1 MFLNRPS
8 VFNVGLGG
16 RESAGWTFWRPGK
29 VYALTDA
36 SLPALRAQVDTL
48 VSVENEIQTG
58 ARQIGVAVRSFSS
71 IYDRLMHQAED
82 CVIDAITALEG
93 LWKLESELSFRLAFR
108 TASLLGDTDDTR
120 EEIFQTLRKY
130 YGVRSKIVHGSNLS
144 TKEQELVLNYEPL
157 REIVGR
163 TLRAFVYLLAN
174 PGEWTV
180 KRLSNDP
187 DPILLHSARR
197 EALQRAMGVLPKTPP

>member
-16 RESAGWTFWRPGK
+16 LESAGWTFWRPGK

-36 SLPALRAQVDTL
+36 ILPALRAQVDVL